1 MKRFQYPIINSI
13 VLIVTLFVNYWSNT
27 GAING
32 QTIALISQ
40 KNENLFTPAGY
51 AFAIWGFI
59 YLALIALVVYQ
70 WILAV
75 KKKTEPLKQI
85 GYYLALA
92 NILNAT
98 WVLIW
103 LSEYL
108 LFSVGI
114 MISILITLTVL
125 SIQLS
130 KWSTTTSNFWLVK
143 FPIYLYQGWIIVA
156 LVALVANASAFL
168 TSVGFEMV
176 FTESIWAIV
185 LLCVACV
192 VYIFETIKL
201 HQIISA
207 LVGVWGI
214 LAVGIKQID
223 VSEVVGITAFGVAG
237 ILVAVTVWTIFRK
250 TQVI

>member
-1 MKRFQYPIINSI
+1 MKRFQYPIINTI

-59 YLALIALVVYQ
+59 YLALIAIVVYQ
-70 WILAV
+70 WVLAV
-75 KKKTEPLKQI
+75 KENSEPLKQI

-92 NILNAT
+92 NILNAA

-103 LSEYL
+103 LYEYL
-108 LFSVGI
+108 LFSVGV

-125 SIQLS
+125 SNQLS
-130 KWSTTTSNFWLVK
+130 KWSTSTSNFWLVK

-156 LVALVANASAFL
+156 LVANVSAFL

-176 FTESIWAIV
+176 FSESVWAIF
-185 LLCVACV
+185 LLCVACA
-192 VYIFETIKL
+192 VYIFETVKL
-201 HQIISA
+201 NQIISA

-223 VSEVVGITAFGVAG
+223 VSEVVGVTAFGGAG
-237 ILVAVTVWTIFRK
+237 ILFAITLFTLFRK
-250 TQVI
+250 SRVI

>member
-51 AFAIWGFI
+51 AFAIWGII
-59 YLALIALVVYQ
+59 YLSLIALVVYQ
-70 WILAV
+70 WILTV

-92 NILNAT
+92 NILNAI

-156 LVALVANASAFL
+156 LVANTSVFL
-168 TSVGFEMV
+168 TSVGFEMA
-176 FTESIWAIV
+176 FSESVWAVV
-185 LLCVACV
+185 LLIAAGVI
-192 VYIFETIKL
+192 YIYETFKL
-201 HQIISA
+201 EQVISA
-207 LVGVWGI
+207 LVGIWGLI
-214 LAVGIKQID
+214 AVGYKQIS

-237 ILVAVTVWTIFRK
+237 ILVAFTVWTIFRK

>member
-1 MKRFQYPIINSI
+1 MKRFQYPIINTI

-70 WILAV
+70 WVLAV
-75 KKKTEPLKQI
+75 KENSEPLKQI

-92 NILNAT
+92 NILNAA

-103 LSEYL
+103 LYEYL
-108 LFSVGI
+108 LFSVGV

-125 SIQLS
+125 SNQLS
-130 KWSTTTSNFWLVK
+130 KWSTSTSNFWLVK

-156 LVALVANASAFL
+156 LVANVSAFL
-168 TSVGFEMV
+168 TSVGFEMA
-176 FTESIWAIV
+176 FSESVWAVV
-185 LLCVACV
+185 LLLIAGV
-192 VYIFETIKL
+192 VYIYETFKL
-201 HQIISA
+201 RQVISV
-207 LVGVWGI
+207 LVGIWG
-214 LAVGIKQID
+214 
-223 VSEVVGITAFGVAG
+223 
-237 ILVAVTVWTIFRK
+237 LVAVGYKQISISEMVGVTAFVVSGVMFLIVIFSVFK
-250 TQVI
+250 KSLHF

>member
-51 AFAIWGFI
+51 AFAIWGII
-59 YLALIALVVYQ
+59 YLSLIVLVVYQ

-75 KKKTEPLKQI
+75 KKKAEPLKQI

-130 KWSTTTSNFWLVK
+130 KWSSTTSNFWLVK

-156 LVALVANASAFL
+156 LVANASAFL
-168 TSVGFEMV
+168 TSVGFDV
-176 FTESIWAIV
+176 AFSESVWAV
-185 LLCVACV
+185 CLLCVACA
-192 VYIFETIKL
+192 VYIFATIKL

>member
-98 WVLIW
+98 WVVIW

-114 MISILITLTVL
+114 MISILITLTFL

-143 FPIYLYQGWIIVA
+143 CPIYLYQGWII
-156 LVALVANASAFL
+156 VALVANASAFL
-168 TSVGFEMV
+168 TSVGFDV
-176 FTESIWAIV
+176 AFSESVWAV
-185 LLCVACV
+185 CLLCVACA
-192 VYIFETIKL
+192 VYIFATIKL

-237 ILVAVTVWTIFRK
+237 ILVVVTVWTIFRK